1 MTVVESVVVD
11 MVMVVGV
18 VVGTQHWIQLLCD
31 CRGRAANEEPAE
43 EKNVSSGHSGYVISG
58 RDVLR

>member
-1 MTVVESVVVD
+1 MDTILGD
-11 MVMVVGV
+11 
-18 VVGTQHWIQLLCD
+18 
-31 CRGRAANEEPAE
+31 AANEEPAE